1 MSIATVNNGILHPGV
16 WVILLFTETSEGNNL
31 ECPGRRS
38 TSSNVRLSSI
48 LFFSIMLVGDNL
60 NNLNAG
66 KDNSLYIG
74 MIK

>member
-1 MSIATVNNGILHPGV
+1 
-16 WVILLFTETSEGNNL
+16 
-31 ECPGRRS
+31 
-38 TSSNVRLSSI
+38 
-48 LFFSIMLVGDNL
+48 MLVGDNL